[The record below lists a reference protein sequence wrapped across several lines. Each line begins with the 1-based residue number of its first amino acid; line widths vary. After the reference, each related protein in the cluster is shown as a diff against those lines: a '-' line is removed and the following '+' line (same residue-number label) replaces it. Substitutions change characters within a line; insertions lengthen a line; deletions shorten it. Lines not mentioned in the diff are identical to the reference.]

1 MPAPLQLPED
11 VYKRGD
17 GRWRRECPSCG
28 SEVNHL
34 RRNYCVNASLQNQ
47 PCKKCSN
54 TNNNPAGMVGSVR
67 VAWYNSFKKSGMTR
81 GYNWDI
87 TVEDIDALYQE
98 QDGLC
103 AYSGLPISWSVEGW
117 DHSASIDRVDNDKG
131 YLVGNIQLVHKKI
144 NMMRGSLSDEE
155 FKELCTLIAD
165 KVKW

>member
-1 MPAPLQLPED
+1 
-11 VYKRGD
+11 
-17 GRWRRECPSCG
+17 
-28 SEVNHL
+28 
-34 RRNYCVNASLQNQ
+34 
-47 PCKKCSN
+47 
-54 TNNNPAGMVGSVR
+54 MVGSVR